1 MFHHGLISQK
11 FSRRKKGVVIILSL
25 ELTKG
30 YHDSGSVPPNIYVKK
45 QRIIRRIHRFEF
57 NISVKRN
64 ERGSFR

>member
-30 YHDSGSVPPNIYVKK
+30 YHDSGSVPPIIYVKK
-45 QRIIRRIHRFEF
+45 TTNHSKDS
-57 NISVKRN
+57 SV
-64 ERGSFR
+64 